1 MPTLLLNG
9 CSRNDIYARSALE
22 LLTAVLGEGGEP
34 PRVIDLEGL
43 RIADCN
49 GCFGC
54 WTKTPGECVIRD
66 DAPAVTALLAHAG
79 RIVFFCP
86 VVFGGF
92 SPELKRVI
100 ERSISLLLPFMR
112 VYHGELHHPPR
123 YGREY
128 ELCGVGILNRPD
140 PEAAACFRERVRR
153 LSLNYNG
160 RRFSAGTLVRGEAPD
175 AAGIRAIIDKREEL

>member
-1 MPTLLLNG
+1 MQTLLLNG
-9 CSRNDIYARSALE
+9 CSSNDEYALSALE
-22 LLTAVLGEGGEP
+22 FLTSALGEGGEQP
-34 PRVIDLEGL
+34 LVIDLEGL
-43 RIADCN
+43 RVADCN

-54 WTKTPGECVIRD
+54 WTRTPGECVIRD
-66 DAPAVTALLAHAG
+66 DAPAVTAQLAHSDK
-79 RIVFFCP
+79 IVFFCP

-92 SPELKRVI
+92 APNLKRVI

-140 PEAAACFRERVRR
+140 PEASACFRERVRR

-160 RRFSAGTLVRGEAPD
+160 RRFSAGTLVRGEVLD
-175 AAGIRAIIDKREEL
+175 TAGIRAIIDNREEL